1 MVKRAQKYLTLP
13 MVLTD
18 RFYRLLPPSKLP
30 DPSVRSPHTMTID
43 LAPHTALFGRLGLST
58 TSPNQGVY
66 DGTAWKAS
74 GPIIDSINPASG
86 SVLAS
91 VQEASL
97 EDVQRTMAAA
107 RAAFKVWRKVA
118 APARGEVVR
127 QIRLA
132 IAEALP
138 DLGALIT
145 LEMGKIASEGRGE
158 VQEFVDVA
166 DYAVGLSRSI
176 GGTVIPSER
185 DKHFITEVSNPLG
198 VVGCITA
205 FNFPIAVSLQS

>member
-1 MVKRAQKYLTLP
+1 MTQ
-13 MVLTD
+13 D
-18 RFYRLLPPSKLP
+18 LPPY
-30 DPSVRSPHTMTID
+30 
-43 LAPHTALFGRLGLST
+43 AALFSRLGLST
-58 TSPNQGVY
+58 SSPNEGVF

-74 GPIIDSINPASG
+74 GPVVDSINPSTG
-86 SVLAS
+86 KPLAS
-91 VQEASL
+91 VREASA
-97 EDVQRTMAAA
+97 EDVARTMKAT
-107 RAAFKVWRKVA
+107 REAFKVWRRVVA
-118 APARGEVVR
+118 PKRGEIVR
-127 QIRLA
+127 QIRNA
-132 IAEALP
+132 IADALP

-185 DKHFITEVSNPLG
+185 NKHFISEVSNPLG

-205 FNFPIAVSLQS
+205 FNFPIAVSTLVVQVSTKPWGILTIGLRVECVSRADLR

>member
-1 MVKRAQKYLTLP
+1 
-13 MVLTD
+13 
-18 RFYRLLPPSKLP
+18 
-30 DPSVRSPHTMTID
+30 MTQD
-43 LAPHTALFGRLGLST
+43 LAPHSALFSRLGLST
-58 TSPNQGVY
+58 TTPNEGVY
-66 DGTAWKAS
+66 DGTAWRAS
-74 GPIIDSINPASG
+74 GPVVDSVNPATG
-86 SVLAS
+86 GVLAS
-91 VQEASL
+91 VREASP
-97 EDVQRTMAAA
+97 EDVQRTMAAS
-107 RAAFKVWRKVA
+107 RAAFKSWRKVV

-127 QIRLA
+127 QIRNA
-132 IAEALP
+132 IAAALP

-185 DKHFITEVSNPLG
+185 NKHFITEVSNPLG

-205 FNFPIAVSLQS
+205 FNFPIAVRGSTSQVQGSQLISRCTVGTFLLR